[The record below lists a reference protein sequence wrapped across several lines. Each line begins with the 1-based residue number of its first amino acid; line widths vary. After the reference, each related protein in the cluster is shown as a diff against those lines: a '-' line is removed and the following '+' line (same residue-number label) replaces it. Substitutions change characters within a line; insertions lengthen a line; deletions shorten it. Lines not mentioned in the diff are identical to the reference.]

1 MRFLASTR
9 IIDGSGVI
17 VTLGLCDMTSAIIAP
32 TWLFINVKPHMFDAV
47 LSALNGLSA
56 VLKVV
61 VTGSAPSVSADSAQ
75 TGCLRNGSWL
85 GRGRPRSASAW
96 HRAATTAAVACATQ
110 RCTAAPTLP

>member
-17 VTLGLCDMTSAIIAP
+17 VTLGLCDITSATIAP
-32 TWLFINVKPHMFDAV
+32 TWLFIKVNPHLFEAV

-61 VTGSAPSVSADSAQ
+61 VTGSAPLVSADRVRRVGRRS
-75 TGCLRNGSWL
+75 GSWP
-85 GRGRPRSASAW
+85 GRARPRSGAAWRRTETRSAAASG
-96 HRAATTAAVACATQ
+96 
-110 RCTAAPTLP
+110 PP